1 MISGSPVYC
10 MAFRQLKFLTYIF
23 QSICAHDFKQAL
35 NDGVD
40 IDTMKADTAI
50 SRNGGSKN
58 FGVLFGRFISV
69 GAKRN

>member
-1 MISGSPVYC
+1 M
-10 MAFRQLKFLTYIF
+10 
-23 QSICAHDFKQAL
+23 
-35 NDGVD
+35 N

-58 FGVLFGRFISV
+58 FGVLFGRFMSV